1 MTKKFNSIKTLIII
15 IFCLATAG
23 SMPFFVF
30 GQDYKNE
37 IINKEIKEINSD
49 INNKKSEIK
58 KIQKKQLE
66 YSAKIKQKQSEKSTL
81 NNQLAILDNR
91 IAKAELDIEL
101 IETDIKKTEL
111 EIQKTDI
118 EIEDKNKDIKKE
130 KKHIADI
137 MRLMHKK
144 DNITSLEILLLND
157 SLADFLSQVKY
168 LENVNEEIEKSIKEL
183 KKTTRLLNKEKDSLN
198 NQNKELED
206 LKIELN
212 DKKKKFFS
220 EKDSK
225 INILNQVATSENEYQ
240 RLLKLAKKEQENAA
254 YEIVT
259 MEKQARLKMAELE
272 GKKLEFNDDGLIWPV
287 PKNVITAYFHDP
299 DYPFRYIFEHPG
311 VDIRASQGTPIKAV
325 ASGYVARVK
334 HDNSSRYGYI
344 MIVHGDG
351 LSTVYGHISK
361 VYVKEDDYVVQGQ
374 KIALSGGLPGTPGAG
389 RLTTGPHLHFEVRL
403 NGIPV
408 DPLGGYLK

>member
-1 MTKKFNSIKTLIII
+1 MTKKFNSVKILITII
-15 IFCLATAG
+15 CLATVG

-30 GQDYKNE
+30 GQNHKNE
-37 IINKEIKEINSD
+37 MINKEIKEINFD
-49 INNKKSEIK
+49 INNKKSDIK
-58 KIQKKQLE
+58 KIQKKQAE
-66 YSAKIKQKQSEKSTL
+66 YSVKIKQKQSEKATL
-81 NNQLAILDNR
+81 SNQLAILDNR
-91 IAKAELDIEL
+91 MAKAELDIEL
-101 IETDIKKTEL
+101 VGVDIKKTKL

-118 EIEDKNKDIKKE
+118 EIEYKNKNIKKE
-130 KKHIADI
+130 KKHISDI
-137 MRLMHKK
+137 IRLMHKK

-157 SLADFLSQVKY
+157 SLSDFLSQVKY
-168 LENVNEEIEKSIKEL
+168 LENINEEIKKSIKGL
-183 KKTTRLLNKEKDSLN
+183 KKTTRLLNKEKDSLD

-212 DKKKKFFS
+212 NKKKKFSS

-240 RLLKLAKKEQENAA
+240 RLLKLAKKEQGDAA
-254 YEIVT
+254 YEIVI
-259 MEKQARLKMAELE
+259 MEKQARLKIAELK
-272 GKKLEFNDDGLIWPV
+272 GKKLEFNDNGLIWPV

-299 DYPFRYIFEHPG
+299 DYPFKYIFEHPAI
-311 VDIRASQGTPIKAV
+311 DIRAAQGTTIKAV

-334 HDNSSRYGYI
+334 YDNSSRYGYI
-344 MIVHGDG
+344 MIIHGDG
-351 LSTVYGHISK
+351 LSTVYGHVSK